1 MMEIRVGIKTAGELV
16 LRKEGE
22 FSVLENM
29 LIGDGVHWER
39 TIKALLR
46 GEVEVIKPRKVENP
60 RNTESLVFRVEGYCL
75 QVCSKIM
82 TFPLRDMD
90 TAGKQKF
97 LKQK

>member
-1 MMEIRVGIKTAGELV
+1 MMEMRVGIKTAGESV

-29 LIGDGVHWER
+29 LIGDGFHWER
-39 TIKALLR
+39 TIKAILR
-46 GEVEVIKPRKVENP
+46 GEVEVIKPRKVEKP

-82 TFPLRDMD
+82 TYPLRDMS
-90 TAGKQKF
+90 
-97 LKQK
+97 